1 MTLANAQLAP
11 AVERQLAAVSDL
23 DNAAQLAL
31 GLESVAADTYL
42 RSMTEAAGVETARS
56 AARIGIVEQ
65 QHQAFLRLA
74 LGQYPAPDSL
84 MRPEKAVT
92 P

>member
-1 MTLANAQLAP
+1 
-11 AVERQLAAVSDL
+11 
-23 DNAAQLAL
+23 
-31 GLESVAADTYL
+31 
-42 RSMTEAAGVETARS
+42 MTEAAGVDTARS

-65 QHQAFLRLA
+65 QHQAFLLLA
-74 LGQYPAPDSL
+74 LGQYPAPDAL